1 MIYAILFLGLLTLAV
16 LGFSKLKRPK
26 AEAFPEHW
34 NALLEQHV
42 KFYNDL
48 KSREKKRFKKRI
60 MLFLSEVHIEGV
72 KTEIEDLDKIL
83 IASSAI
89 IPVFGFK
96 EWYYNNLSGVIV
108 YPDTFNHDLQ
118 FSSKSEKRQILGMVG
133 TGQFEK
139 QMILSRRAIRQSF
152 KNETD
157 KRNTPIHEFV
167 HLIDKTDDQTDGIPE
182 AIMKREYIEPW
193 LELMHSEMEDIN
205 NNKSDI
211 RTYATTNQ
219 AEFFA
224 VASEYFFE
232 RPRLF
237 KRKHPEIY
245 KMLKDCFQQHPAKR
259 RQESRT

>member
-1 MIYAILFLGLLTLAV
+1 MVYVILFLGLLVLAV
-16 LGFSKLKRPK
+16 LGFSKLKRAK
-26 AEAFPEHW
+26 AEPFPKDW
-34 NALLEQHV
+34 NALLEDNV

-48 KSREKKRFKKRI
+48 RFDEKKRFKKRI

-72 KTEIEDLDKIL
+72 KTDIEDLDKIL

-118 FSSKSEKRQILGMVG
+118 FSNKAEKRQILGMVG
-133 TGQFEK
+133 NGQFEK

-152 KNETD
+152 KNESD
-157 KRNTPIHEFV
+157 KLNTPVHEFV

-193 LELMHSEMEDIN
+193 LELMHKEMEAIN

-211 RTYATTNQ
+211 RNYATTNE

-237 KRKHPEIY
+237 KKKHPELY
-245 KMLKDCFQQHPAKR
+245 KMLRECFQQNPADKK
-259 RQESRT
+259 